1 MGATRCSLTWITLI
15 LSAVARAA
23 HLNDHQAKKHGYS
36 LLTESRSSNTRITS
50 LKGKQLEVRHAAWSL
65 ISFERSCENL
75 RHGWRMLAENSGLT
89 IIVLAVLAFGAS
101 TCAGQQAAAL
111 TGEQIRQLIQQVAEK
126 DRENDKKQRDYIYL
140 ERDEEDRL
148 DRKGHVTSTEVKT
161 YDVMDLY
168 GDQVHRLI
176 RKNDKPLSDQDSRKE
191 EGKIQKLIEKR
202 KNESEKDRAKRQ
214 QKVEKDREEGR
225 QFMSEVADGFDF
237 RFEGTEQLDGRETY
251 VIAAEPRPSFRPH
264 LSEAGFLPKF
274 RFRAW
279 IDKDELQWKRADI
292 QCIDTVS
299 FGLILARLHKGSR
312 IVIEQTRV
320 NDEVWLPQRIT
331 LKVDARLGLV
341 KGFNIEEDDTFRDYK
356 KFRSESKLLVA
367 PDLSAR

>member
-1 MGATRCSLTWITLI
+1 
-15 LSAVARAA
+15 
-23 HLNDHQAKKHGYS
+23 
-36 LLTESRSSNTRITS
+36 
-50 LKGKQLEVRHAAWSL
+50 
-65 ISFERSCENL
+65 
-75 RHGWRMLAENSGLT
+75 MLAENSGLT
-89 IIVLAVLAFGAS
+89 IVVFAVLAIGVS
-101 TCAGQQAAAL
+101 TCAGQQTAAL
-111 TGEQIRQLIQQVAEK
+111 TGDQIRQLIRQVAEK
-126 DRENDKKQRDYIYL
+126 GRENDKKQRDYTYL
-140 ERDEEDRL
+140 ERDEEHRL

-161 YDVMDLY
+161 YEVMELY

-191 EGKIQKLIEKR
+191 ERKLQKLIEKR
-202 KNESEKDRAKRQ
+202 KNESEKEHAKRQ
-214 QKVEKDREEGR
+214 QKEEKDREERR
-225 QFMSEVADGFDF
+225 QFMSEVADAFDF

-251 VIAAEPRPSFRPH
+251 VIAAQPRPGFRPH
-264 LSEAGFLPKF
+264 LSEAGCLPKF

-279 IDKDELQWKRADI
+279 IDRDELQWKRADI

-356 KFRSESKLLVA
+356 KFRSESKLLAA
-367 PDLSAR
+367 PDPPAR